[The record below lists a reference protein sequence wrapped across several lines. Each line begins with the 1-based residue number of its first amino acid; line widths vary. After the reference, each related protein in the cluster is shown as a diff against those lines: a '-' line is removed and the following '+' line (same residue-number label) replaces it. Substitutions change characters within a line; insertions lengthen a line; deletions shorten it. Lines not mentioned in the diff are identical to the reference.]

1 VTGVDYVF
9 AGYYT
14 GSHDLP
20 AELIAA
26 RTTYQRLAS
35 HQIPPAPALDGFRTA
50 TEQLLTAARTGG
62 ELLIRVDQAGVLAEQ
77 QAANIAGQALRAAQD
92 QAKAELEALVVDVRD
107 DLISNYLQPAF
118 LTAVDQARADG
129 PAVRNTGSSALAA
142 AKPDAK
148 TRGANVRFDKAV
160 QTYALIR
167 YSWSQLVMVSPV
179 SEFADRL
186 PVLGEI
192 RNVPQAW
199 PEFSPHLS
207 VQHLR
212 QQAPWLTE
220 PNPRSRLLWLANHP
234 EVEVWL
240 PTPAEFDALIRE
252 LYRKQLEAAARAHW
266 AGQAVPA

>member
-1 VTGVDYVF
+1 VTRVDYLF

-14 GSHDLP
+14 GSYDLP

-35 HQIPPAPALDGFRTA
+35 HQIPPAPPLDGFRTA

-62 ELLIRVDQAGVLAEQ
+62 ELLIRVDQAAVLAEQ
-77 QAANIAGQALRAAQD
+77 QAANIAGQALRAARN

-129 PAVRNTGSSALAA
+129 PAVHNTGRSAPAA
-142 AKPDAK
+142 AKPHA
-148 TRGANVRFDKAV
+148 RGANVRFDKAL

-167 YSWSQLVMVSPV
+167 YGWSQLVMVSPV

-186 PVLGEI
+186 PVFGEI
-192 RNVPQAW
+192 RNLPQAW
-199 PEFSPHLS
+199 PQFSPHLS

-220 PNPRSRLLWLANHP
+220 PNPRSRLMWLANHP
-234 EVEVWL
+234 QVEVWL
-240 PTPAEFDALIRE
+240 PTPAEFDALIRK
-252 LYRKQLEAAARAHW
+252 LYRKQPEAAARAHW
-266 AGQAVPA
+266 AGEAVPA

>member
-1 VTGVDYVF
+1 MTPRVDYLF

-77 QAANIAGQALRAAQD
+77 QAANIAGRALRAAQD
-92 QAKAELEALVVDVRD
+92 QAKAELQALVVDVRD

-118 LTAVDQARADG
+118 LIAVDQARADG
-129 PAVRNTGSSALAA
+129 PAVHNTGSSALAA
-142 AKPDAK
+142 AKP
-148 TRGANVRFDKAV
+148 RGAIVRFDKAV

-167 YSWSQLVMVSPV
+167 YSWFQLVMVSPV
-179 SEFADRL
+179 SAFADRL

-192 RNVPQAW
+192 RNVPRAW

-207 VQHLR
+207 IQQLR

-220 PNPRSRLLWLANHP
+220 PTPRSRLLWLANHP

-252 LYRKQLEAAARAHW
+252 LYREQLEAAARAQW
-266 AGQAVPA
+266 AGEAVPA